1 MTTRQ
6 LTTAARSNTTAFA
19 TARNVVRWPFTSRFA
34 SPLWL
39 ALRLYVA
46 WIWIQ
51 MSISKFAAGWLTS
64 DPSGDL
70 LKLVAKGTMPVPFA
84 FYRGV
89 AAFMVSSGITPMLSH
104 AMPFLEMAVAL
115 SLISGVLMRP
125 ASLGGILLVTNV
137 ILTGIGTLAFDG
149 RVILIHVLLIAA
161 YGSAR
166 VIGFERLAAYVVQR
180 ALNAVRPH
188 LPERVA
194 RLAGGR
200 S

>member
-6 LTTAARSNTTAFA
+6 LTTAARTNTTAFA
-19 TARNVVRWPFTSRFA
+19 TVRSAVRWPFTSRFA

-51 MSISKFAAGWLTS
+51 MSVSKFQAGWLAS

-70 LKLVAKGTMPVPFA
+70 LKLVAKGTMPVPFT

-89 AAFMVSSGITPMLSH
+89 ADFMVGLGITPMLSH
-104 AMPFLEMAVAL
+104 TMPFLEMAVAL

-125 ASLGGILLVTNV
+125 ASIGGILLVLNV
-137 ILTGIGTLAFDG
+137 ILMGIGTLAFDG

-166 VIGFERLAAYVVQR
+166 VIGFERLAGSIAGR
-180 ALNAVRPH
+180 AISAARPY
-188 LPERVA
+188 LPKRVA
-194 RLAGGR
+194 QLVR
-200 S
+200 SHG

>member
-6 LTTAARSNTTAFA
+6 LTAAAANTTAF
-19 TARNVVRWPFTSRFA
+19 TAVRNAVRWPFTSRFA

-46 WIWIQ
+46 WIWVQ
-51 MSISKFAAGWLTS
+51 MSISKFQAGWLAS

-70 LKLVAKGTMPVPFA
+70 LKLVAKGTMPVPFT

-89 AAFMVSSGITPMLSH
+89 ADFMVGLGITPMLSH
-104 AMPFLEMAVAL
+104 TMPFLEMAVAL

-125 ASLGGILLVTNV
+125 AAIGGILLVLNV
-137 ILTGIGTLAFDG
+137 ILMGIGTLAFDG

-161 YGSAR
+161 YQSAR
-166 VIGFERLAAYVVQR
+166 VIGFERLAAYIAGRV
-180 ALNAVRPH
+180 LNTVRPY
-188 LPERVA
+188 LPKPVA
-194 RLAGGR
+194 QLVR
-200 S
+200 SRG